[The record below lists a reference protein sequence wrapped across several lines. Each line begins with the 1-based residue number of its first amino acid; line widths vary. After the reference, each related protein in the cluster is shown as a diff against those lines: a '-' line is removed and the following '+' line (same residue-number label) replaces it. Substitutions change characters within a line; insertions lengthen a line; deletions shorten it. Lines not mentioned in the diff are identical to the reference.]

1 MQARFCSLLLLLARC
16 TDGHSWEDTAGLISE
31 GSLNNIEV
39 HPLPTPPVHNNSP
52 SSPETLCLFPL
63 HPEGTMVNQKRVAS
77 TEDPGHNL
85 SKRLKPSQGYQGE
98 AGTSLVM
105 EGDPATMPSSS
116 QRISTRSSY
125 DQSGRHY
132 VSWND
137 RTTPSLLTLP
147 CIDSRNGREADK
159 LGQLEGPK
167 ILQQAIKEKMFC
179 LWYPCPKPRRIES
192 TRINMPQ
199 IEHLRGYYSFQT
211 LDWSPSQIFSDAA
224 LGAYSLAPKFKSL
237 IGQRSWTDLLVDMEE
252 KYGIFIPFIYRLM
265 TKSLSSQH
273 WINILSVWKGLWD
286 ASIRVTPRE
295 LSSIETLKL
304 FLGISDLITE
314 LTIPQFFQRFNLRTK
329 RRAHETKI
337 LKALSAVI
345 LK

>member
-1 MQARFCSLLLLLARC
+1 
-16 TDGHSWEDTAGLISE
+16 
-31 GSLNNIEV
+31 
-39 HPLPTPPVHNNSP
+39 
-52 SSPETLCLFPL
+52 
-63 HPEGTMVNQKRVAS
+63 MVNQKRVAS

-159 LGQLEGPK
+159 LGPARLNYGSKGLTSSDNFFQPK
-167 ILQQAIKEKMFC
+167 L
-179 LWYPCPKPRRIES
+179 S
-192 TRINMPQ
+192 TDQ
-199 IEHLRGYYSFQT
+199 FFSRGAE
-211 LDWSPSQIFSDAA
+211 DSPASHQGENV
-224 LGAYSLAPKFKSL
+224 LPVSL

-329 RRAHETKI
+329 RRAMK
-337 LKALSAVI
+337 LKS
-345 LK
+345 